1 MNQTLVI
8 QHLPPEAVHKLLDYL
23 PDYVK
28 GALQEKA
35 TELDC
40 PLEAVVE
47 MALASFLDAE
57 SFSFEDC
64 LLAQRLSEAAP
75 GHYSSIAPDPKSA
88 PAYNNLGNALSEQ
101 HKIQRELK

>member
-1 MNQTLVI
+1 MSQTLVI

-35 TELDC
+35 SELDC

-57 SFSFEDC
+57 SFSFEEIHNGMNFKQ
-64 LLAQRLSEAAP
+64 LWRP
-75 GHYSSIAPDPKSA
+75 IAKGSMR
-88 PAYNNLGNALSEQ
+88 N
-101 HKIQRELK
+101 